1 MRLVFA
7 SRSPHFVWG
16 DAVSYC
22 NGLEYAGNTD
32 WRLPTLGDLRGLI
45 EGCSAT
51 ETGGE
56 CGVTDDC
63 LEWSCYGEPME
74 ESPCLYPCFVDEGPA
89 GGCYW
94 PSNLEGNCG
103 AYWASQ
109 EDPDSSELAL
119 SVFFDDGMISS
130 MNKEMEKLYVRCVRE
145 AK

>member
-1 MRLVFA
+1 MVSQWRKVPA
-7 SRSPHFVWG
+7 STR
-16 DAVSYC
+16 A
-22 NGLEYAGNTD
+22 
-32 WRLPTLGDLRGLI
+32 
-45 EGCSAT
+45 
-51 ETGGE
+51 
-56 CGVTDDC
+56 
-63 LEWSCYGEPME
+63 
-74 ESPCLYPCFVDEGPA
+74 LYEGPA

-130 MNKEMEKLYVRCVRE
+130 TNKEMEELYVRCVRE